1 MNVLFQR
8 YRSEIG
14 AYVSNNEKNE
24 STVERSG
31 KGSDSQ
37 LIRHPFFNYSRRLR
51 GDCASTNVPFQRT
64 ARVRKQL
71 LVYRAMR

>member
-1 MNVLFQR
+1 MLVTMKRARALWNVP
-8 YRSEIG
+8 
-14 AYVSNNEKNE
+14 V
-24 STVERSG
+24 SG

-71 LVYRAMR
+71 LVHRAMR